1 MISAMK
7 IRMHSHVV
15 DWPPLP
21 GGLDKSLKRPFGYNE
36 GGIEQLFPTQGNVV
50 RFTASYRGHLFTF
63 DLATKDNEFARKVAK
78 LFSRNLGK
86 TISELGD
93 LEID

>member
-1 MISAMK
+1 MKK
-7 IRMHSHVV
+7 IRTHSNVV
-15 DWPPLP
+15 DWPPVP
-21 GGLDKSLKRPFGYNE
+21 GGLDQNLKSPFGYNE
-36 GGIEQLFPTQGNVV
+36 GGIEQLFPTHGTVV
-50 RFTASYRGHLFTF
+50 RFTASYRGNFFTY
-63 DLATKDNEFARKVAK
+63 DLATKDILFARKVAK

>member
-1 MISAMK
+1 MK
-7 IRMHSHVV
+7 VRTHSQVV
-15 DWPPLP
+15 DWPPVP
-21 GGLDKSLKRPFGYNE
+21 GGLDKHLRRPFGYSE

-93 LEID
+93 LDIE

>member
-1 MISAMK
+1 MK
-7 IRMHSHVV
+7 IRTHSNVI
-15 DWPPLP
+15 DWPPVP
-21 GGLDKSLKRPFGYNE
+21 GGLDKDLKNPFAYDQA
-36 GGIEQLFPTQGNVV
+36 GIEQLFPMLGSVV
-50 RFTASYRGHLFTF
+50 RFTASYRGNFFTY
-63 DLATKDNEFARKVAK
+63 DLPTKDVLFARRLAK